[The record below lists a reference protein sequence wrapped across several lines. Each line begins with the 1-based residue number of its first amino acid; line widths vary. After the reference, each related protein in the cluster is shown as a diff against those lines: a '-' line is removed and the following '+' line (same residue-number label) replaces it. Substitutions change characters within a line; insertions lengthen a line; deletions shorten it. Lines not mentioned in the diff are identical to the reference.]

1 MTDAS
6 TSGRSST
13 GRREGDGRTGGTARQ
28 YAAVDLYIAGA
39 GGLGRETLD
48 VAIACGTQVTA
59 FLDDARA
66 GQTVRGVPVLAPERA
81 AAGASYVIGI
91 ADPPARRR
99 LAALLDGRGLRPTTL
114 IHPRAVIAPDTT
126 LQPGCLVLAN
136 AHVSSSVSL
145 GRHAQVQYNA
155 TVGHDSVLRDGA
167 TVYPGGNISGSVMLE
182 EDVTVGSN
190 AVVLQG
196 RTVGRGSFVGAGAVV
211 TRDVLPGTVVVG
223 SPARPLVR

>member
-1 MTDAS
+1 M
-6 TSGRSST
+6 GF
-13 GRREGDGRTGGTARQ
+13 
-28 YAAVDLYIAGA
+28 YIAGA

-48 VAIACGTQVTA
+48 VAIACGTAVEA

-66 GQTVRGVPVLAPERA
+66 GQTVRGMPVLAPERA
-81 AAGASYVIGI
+81 PAVASYVIGI

-114 IHPRAVIAPDTT
+114 IHPRAVIAPETT
-126 LQPGCLVLAN
+126 LRLGCLVMAN
-136 AHVSSSVSL
+136 AHVSSSVSI
-145 GRHAQVQYNA
+145 GFHAQVQYNA
-155 TVGHDSVLRDGA
+155 TIGHDALLGDRA
-167 TVYPGGNISGSVMLE
+167 TVYPGANISGSVTLE

-196 RTVGRGSFVGAGAVV
+196 RTIGRGSFVGAGAVV
-211 TRDVLPGTVVVG
+211 TRDVPAGTVVVG